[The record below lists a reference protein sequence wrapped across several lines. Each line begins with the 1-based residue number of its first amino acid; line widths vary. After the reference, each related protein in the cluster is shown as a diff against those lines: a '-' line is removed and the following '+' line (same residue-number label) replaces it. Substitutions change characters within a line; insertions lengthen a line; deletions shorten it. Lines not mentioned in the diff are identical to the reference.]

1 MPFKSEKVNSAAAG
15 SSSSSLLSYFPG
27 SLLDSLLGSL
37 LSSPSSSSSESGGER
52 GKSEL
57 DLCGCSKRILEH
69 HKKENNLACHVNRLH
84 NNSLEQLSQNA
95 PRFCWSYKTRIRPQ
109 EELGMY

>member
-1 MPFKSEKVNSAAAG
+1 MLQRAAELFVEFFIELSVELFAKF
-15 SSSSSLLSYFPG
+15 SLSNF
-27 SLLDSLLGSL
+27 L
-37 LSSPSSSSSESGGER
+37 LSSPSSSSSESRGER

-84 NNSLEQLSQNA
+84 NNSLEQL
-95 PRFCWSYKTRIRPQ
+95 Y
-109 EELGMY
+109 